1 MTEKEIE
8 KEHSQEELKPD
19 IHQEKSNEVHQE
31 NPSEPTPE
39 PEPRTNEDNGNGEVT
54 LRDVV
59 DVLKKGFSEISGKLD
74 TLSDE
79 LDSIQG
85 TLNRINSSI
94 GMLRGEISEWA
105 LLDTIVDYLKEHE
118 KEKEF
123 IIRKTPKDYKKVAD
137 WLLET
142 EKRYYI
148 IETKTYLDDKI
159 LKKAISQ
166 IGKEAQR
173 LPDNKETWGIVA
185 SRFSEIRPGVLL
197 FKFGPRGSRR
207 TIPIYVFS
215 YDIGAEK
222 FRFSDRGKGNH

>member
-1 MTEKEIE
+1 MSEKEIE

-19 IHQEKSNEVHQE
+19 IHEEKSNEIPSE
-31 NPSEPTPE
+31 NSSEPTPE
-39 PEPRTNEDNGNGEVT
+39 PEPQINEDNGNGEVT

-59 DVLKKGFSEISGKLD
+59 DVLKKGFSSLSEKLDTGFSEISGKLD
-74 TLSDE
+74 TVSGKLDTVSTKLDK

-94 GMLRGEISEWA
+94 GRLRGEISEWA

-123 IIRKTPKDYKKVAD
+123 IIRKTPKDYKKGAD

-142 EKRYYI
+142 ENRYYI

-159 LKKAISQ
+159 FRKAVNQ
-166 IGKEAQR
+166 IEKEAR
-173 LPDNKETWGIVA
+173 KLPDDKEAWGIVA
-185 SRFSEIRPGVLL
+185 SRFSGIQKSEPIKEIPVYIFPLRKKL
-197 FKFGPRGSRR
+197 
-207 TIPIYVFS
+207 
-215 YDIGAEK
+215 
-222 FRFSDRGKGNH
+222 